1 MHVVLYTHP
10 DFQGFVSQQRFA
22 QQLAK
27 GLVQRGV
34 TVQLRQPRALFRRWF
49 QRGFAGSVAAAV
61 DQYLLFPLQ
70 QLAVQ
75 RRDGADTLYVF
86 CDQAQGPWIPQVA
99 RRPHVVHCHDFLA
112 LRAALGL
119 VPPQHLAAPSR
130 WLQRAIRLGFQQARC
145 FVSVSAAT
153 REDLHRLGGVP
164 AVVSVSEVV
173 PNAVAPDF
181 CCMTPAVAR
190 ARLAAAGLSFDG
202 PPPLLHVGSDA
213 WYKNSAGVLHLYAAH
228 VRAARRGGTL
238 PRALWLVSPPAT
250 GAAAEV
256 LRALPPGSQLR
267 YLQALPDEVLAALY
281 ASAALLL
288 FPSLHE
294 GFGWPIAEALGCGC
308 PVLTTQRAPMTE
320 VGGPVAH
327 YLPPM
332 PQGAAGQAK
341 AEVQADVR
349 AWADAG
355 AQRIQAVLSRSAA
368 QQVADA
374 DAAVVWAQRFAQ
386 EPWLDACLAVYR
398 RAAHAAPTH
407 PVAAAAKARI

>member
-22 QQLAK
+22 QQLAQ
-27 GLVQRGV
+27 GLARRGISVQW
-34 TVQLRQPRALFRRWF
+34 RQPQAVFRRWF
-49 QRGFAGSVAAAV
+49 QRGFGSSVAAAV

-75 RRDGADTLYVF
+75 QRDGADTLYVF
-86 CDQAQGPWIPQVA
+86 CDQALGPWIAQVA

-119 VPPQHLAAPSR
+119 VPAQRLAVPSR
-130 WLQRAIRLGFQQARC
+130 WLQRFIRLGFQQARC

-164 AVVSVSEVV
+164 VLVSVSEVV
-173 PNAVAPDF
+173 PNAVAAAF
-181 CCMTPAVAR
+181 CRVPPETAR
-190 ARLAAAGLSFDG
+190 ARLAAAGLAFDG
-202 PPPLLHVGSDA
+202 PPPLLHVGSNA

-228 VRAARRGGTL
+228 VRAAQRDGAL

-250 GAAAEV
+250 GAAAGL
-256 LRALPPGSQLR
+256 LRALPPGSQVR

-281 ASAALLL
+281 ASAAMLL

-294 GFGWPIAEALGCGC
+294 GFGWPIAEALACAC

-332 PQGAAGQAK
+332 PNGAAAGMHADVP
-341 AEVQADVR
+341 AEVQA
-349 AWADAG
+349 WAEAG

-374 DAAVVWAQRFAQ
+374 DAAVAWAQHFAQ

-398 RAAHAAPTH
+398 RAAHAVPTT
-407 PVAAAAKARI
+407 PVAAAAEA